1 MTLQE
6 GYDQFLTSRDS
17 YCSDITVKNYRHT
30 VNYFLDYL
38 VKQCG
43 GASASEIDVDK
54 ISLGVM
60 NSYSIYLKTKV
71 RHSGN
76 PYFKPSESVVISSRT
91 RKDYLKD
98 MVTFI
103 NYLYENEYIA
113 ENPTDRFKF
122 PRVESQPI
130 EPLTLDE
137 VSKIDECFNLDSK
150 LGIRNLA
157 LIHLLLDEGLRSGEV
172 QRLKLKEINFTENY
186 LVIRKSKYGKGRMLP
201 LANKSR
207 FYLLEYFRLNGQPG
221 DNDYVFS
228 TNRGYPL
235 SENAIKCVFQR
246 LKTKSGITR
255 IYPHLLRHTFATSFI
270 LGGGSVELLRIYMGH
285 SSIETTQRYLHL
297 ANNMRFLKNIYQLDE
312 CFLKKFY

>member
-6 GYDQFLTSRDS
+6 GYDQFLISRDS
-17 YCSDITVKNYRHT
+17 CCSDVTVKNYRHT

-38 VKQCG
+38 VKQY
-43 GASASEIDVDK
+43 GAAFASEIDVNK

-60 NSYSIYLKTKV
+60 NSYSIYLETKV
-71 RHSGN
+71 RHSDN

-103 NYLYENEYIA
+103 NYLYENEYIP
-113 ENPTDRFKF
+113 ENPSDRFKF
-122 PRVESQPI
+122 PRVEPQPI

-137 VSKIDECFNLDSK
+137 VIKIDECFNSDSK
-150 LGIRNLA
+150 LGVRNLA

-201 LANKSR
+201 LANKAR
-207 FYLLEYFRLNGQPG
+207 AYLLDYFRLNGQPK
-221 DNDYVFS
+221 DNEYIFS

-246 LKTKSGITR
+246 LKTKSGVTR